1 MRGACGDRGPMRLA
15 CAVLGA
21 ARGGC
26 PAEGTPAAVG
36 IGTRDAGAGVAA
48 GPERS
53 ARWRYCGS
61 ACEHSVLQPRQIWP
75 HLLYSLAPCLF
86 FSPPKLMCPVLRE
99 KKSSCAL
106 SQLISHYHSSLFF
119 GSPYCMAIV
128 FVFLLKN

>member
-1 MRGACGDRGPMRLA
+1 MRLA

-26 PAEGTPAAVG
+26 PAEGTPATVG

-86 FSPPKLMCPVLRE
+86 FPLP
-99 KKSSCAL
+99 SSCAL